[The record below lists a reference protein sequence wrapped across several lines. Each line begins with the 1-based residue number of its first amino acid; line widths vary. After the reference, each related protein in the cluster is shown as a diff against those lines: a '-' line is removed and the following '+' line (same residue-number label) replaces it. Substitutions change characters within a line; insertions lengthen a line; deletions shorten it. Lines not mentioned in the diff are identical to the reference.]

1 MGEVDFGCNQLRCFN
16 LVPMPWGGGWVGCT
30 STGACYG
37 CAPLCIARCE
47 RRGFGGGALLDVSGG
62 IGQGGSGSMFRVSVV
77 VGPSRPVSGEWW
89 VALERVTDV
98 RRCARCDLGGEHRS
112 MSGGNVGVGGLG
124 HWNNKHN
131 VRSRMTRSVPW
142 SISQRM
148 AGGKTDIQRLRNA
161 NAPPSMLWVAC
172 GGEGTQE
179 GLLGGSFLGFIFGD
193 MCKAGSISHIGGIGG
208 IARCE
213 RRDWGGCD

>member
-112 MSGGNVGVGGLG
+112 MSGGIGGG
-124 HWNNKHN
+124 
-131 VRSRMTRSVPW
+131 
-142 SISQRM
+142 
-148 AGGKTDIQRLRNA
+148 
-161 NAPPSMLWVAC
+161 
-172 GGEGTQE
+172 
-179 GLLGGSFLGFIFGD
+179 
-193 MCKAGSISHIGGIGG
+193 GGIGTLEQQTQRAEPHDPQRPLVYLATHG
-208 IARCE
+208 RGQDGYTAIAQRQRTAFDAVGCLRWRGDTRGTFRRVIFRLHFWRHVQGGE
-213 RRDWGGCD
+213 HLSHRRDWGHRSM